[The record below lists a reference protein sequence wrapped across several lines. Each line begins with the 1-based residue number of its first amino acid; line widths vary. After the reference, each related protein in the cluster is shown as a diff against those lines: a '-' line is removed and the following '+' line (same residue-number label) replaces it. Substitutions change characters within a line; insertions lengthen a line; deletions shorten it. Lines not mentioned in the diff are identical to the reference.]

1 MVFLFVCSLSASQTL
16 KKRRVSPLVMM
27 WYGPYSLIPF
37 LLSAFPLSLE
47 LCIYFCRSAN
57 CFFLL
62 FFLSQVEV
70 PPPITGSASVK
81 IVVAT
86 QPPAV
91 SGMEREPPSG
101 GVAKE
106 AR

>member
-1 MVFLFVCSLSASQTL
+1 MVWPLFT
-16 KKRRVSPLVMM
+16 
-27 WYGPYSLIPF
+27 YSL

-47 LCIYFCRSAN
+47 LCIYFCCSAN
-57 CFFLL
+57 YFFLL

-70 PPPITGSASVK
+70 PPPIIGSALVK

-86 QPPAV
+86 QPPVAL
-91 SGMEREPPSG
+91 GMEKEPPSG